1 MKKELSKKQLIKASK
16 EYIKLWEYIIDLPNG
31 STVEYAE
38 IEKTLGIK
46 MTAANK
52 AKLHKACVNS
62 GREYSLIRQIG
73 YRLADGE
80 TALGVVHNRINSV
93 GNSLTRL
100 KRTHINIKVDIYEEM
115 SPEDKQRFN
124 FTESLT
130 NAISNSLDNSRRL
143 KELGKLKKLSDGKPE
158 LPQDVT

>member
-1 MKKELSKKQLIKASK
+1 
-16 EYIKLWEYIIDLPNG
+16 
-31 STVEYAE
+31 
-38 IEKTLGIK
+38 